1 MKNVFLLHFFIRFH
15 TTAQQ
20 SILLLLLLSCH
31 VDYVFVWPAKAPEDE
46 AQAAVRVEADGDL
59 SGRVKLTLQLDGAAE
74 GTGGCVRHLNS
85 SSNGHNTHNIWIY
98 RQKCEVF
105 HFHFLRGNKNL
116 SAPPVWKWKWLI
128 NQKNVHSASSAR
140 RSACS
145 DLVDRP
151 TCCSLC
157 VLAPAPLVVAPT
169 DPFIKSGD

>member
-15 TTAQQ
+15 STAQQ

-31 VDYVFVWPAKAPEDE
+31 VDYLFVWPAKAPEDE

-116 SAPPVWKWKWLI
+116 SAPPVWEWKWLI
-128 NQKNVHSASSAR
+128 NQKNVHSAPSAR
-140 RSACS
+140 SFSLQWPRG
-145 DLVDRP
+145 P
-151 TCCSLC
+151 THLLFSLC
-157 VLAPAPLVVAPT
+157 FGTGAARCSSDWPVH
-169 DPFIKSGD
+169 